1 MREAGGLLLC
11 GLFYYMQLRTYQE
24 QFVNNIAIAL
34 TKNRKICAQLSTGG
48 GKTICFSAISSR
60 YIHKSQKPVL
70 ILVHRKELLS
80 QAANS
85 LEKANGITAQKIVAG
100 MKFIPNAMVYVGMV
114 ETVFK
119 RLDLLSHVGLII
131 IDECHLGGFTKIIEH
146 FQSQLIIGFT
156 ATPLAAKKTQPLN
169 LFFNDIICGIDIPE
183 LIGQGH
189 LCKEITYG
197 AKETVDRAKLK
208 MKMGDFDEKQM
219 AKEFSNP
226 KFIQSTVNA
235 YQKLAENTK
244 TIVFNCNIEH
254 SKLVTEQLL
263 ISGYVAKHIDA
274 NSKDREEILHWFNQ
288 TENAILCNVG
298 IATTGFDQPDI
309 QTVIVNKATA
319 SMPLWLQMCG
329 RGGRP
334 TKTKD
339 RFTIIDLGGN
349 TVTHG
354 QWSDQRDWIKIFRY
368 PPKKNKP
375 GVAPVKDCPN
385 CQALIAVRSMK
396 CPYCEYVFPEKENQ
410 EQLISEFILLSKDID
425 VEKLIQS
432 NKQYK
437 EYYTFF
443 DISRQLALNAKAKI
457 PKINEQIYDEILSR
471 NFELAKQWCHA
482 NKKRFNTWHKE
493 QAQSTLEKELTK
505 LYPKWQKHSFQA
517 TSL

>member
-1 MREAGGLLLC
+1 MK
-11 GLFYYMQLRTYQE
+11 LRPYQE

-85 LEKANGITAQKIVAG
+85 LEKANGITAQRIVAG
-100 MKFIPNAMVYVGMV
+100 MKTIPDALVYVGMV

-131 IDECHLGGFTKIIEH
+131 IDECHLGGFTKIIDH

-226 KFIQSTVNA
+226 KFIQTTVNA

-254 SKLVTEQLL
+254 SKLVTEQFR